1 MNKSIKKQF
10 YLIVGLTLTII
21 TVLIVYMLNLNHR
34 MNDQINTIIHT
45 VDIERKISNA
55 LEEFQVA
62 RYLQSKILSSRI
74 INAEDEMSYDN
85 RLISMNDI
93 LISIH
98 KAFHGNNIDSLL
110 TKTILQIDESRKLFA
125 ELVQLKTKERINRTE
140 IDAAYKNIV
149 SSVLMQSDS
158 YMIRQMF
165 NIARFQNDYFIFKN
179 ESKLKAIT
187 IVANA
192 FIRKVAS
199 REVVQGRITA
209 LIETYLTLINV
220 DFTIY
225 NSINKLDKQFEAL
238 SQVFKNDLDTITQ
251 TTRDIA
257 VRTNQN
263 AQSMVRTIKYSML
276 LVSIVLLTS
285 LLFLMWIVN
294 RRVIR
299 PIHLLSD
306 LARTVEKGDLDARYI
321 VSSEDELARLGGL
334 INQMLD
340 TIKVRNGELL
350 SFQRNLEEKVNSRTH
365 DLNDTLKKTQAYA
378 EQADAANK
386 AKSEFLANMSHEIR
400 TPMNGVIGMI
410 ALLLDSNL
418 DSEQRR
424 YAETVSTSGGILL
437 ALIDDVL
444 DFSKI
449 EAGKLE
455 LSLADFNL
463 RIMLDEFARMMA
475 SRAAEKNLEFI
486 CDEAPGVPVLL
497 HGDAP
502 RLRQIL
508 TNLVGNA
515 FKFTRQGEVVLK
527 VFLEQDDGNQNTEDR
542 DDKFIGDENQ
552 SDGERVRLRFSVK
565 DTGIGIPSDKQEML
579 FESFTQVDASITR
592 QFGGTGLGLAISR
605 QLVQMMGG
613 DIGVNSEEGKGSE
626 FYFTLPLLKQPLD
639 MAYGNVQQGD
649 GRLSHEMLLGLEPER
664 ISKLNFFR
672 QARVLVVDD
681 NSTSLEI
688 VLRHLKTLQMRPEGV
703 TDGTEC
709 LTRLYTALATP
720 DPFRMLV
727 LDLLMPG
734 LDGEALYC
742 TIRADHRLHDTL
754 LVLMS
759 LPGRSNDLIRLKN
772 VHVSAFLTKPVRIS
786 EMIDCLADISRGLER
801 PSEVLPVTSTEV
813 GLSPG
818 DLTNHNA
825 SASAASDA
833 DRSGTDV
840 DLYVVKTL
848 KEGNSTL
855 DIRILLAEDNLIN
868 QLVAKAIIMKMGIE
882 VEVVVN
888 GLEVLQALTQRHYDL
903 VLMDMQMPE
912 MDGLEATR
920 RIRQLEFERAELT
933 QLPENQLQHVP
944 IIAMTANAMATDRK
958 LCLDAGMNDYIAK
971 PIMPRVLSDM
981 IHKWLV

>member
-1 MNKSIKKQF
+1 
-10 YLIVGLTLTII
+10 
-21 TVLIVYMLNLNHR
+21 
-34 MNDQINTIIHT
+34 
-45 VDIERKISNA
+45 
-55 LEEFQVA
+55 
-62 RYLQSKILSSRI
+62 
-74 INAEDEMSYDN
+74 
-85 RLISMNDI
+85 
-93 LISIH
+93 
-98 KAFHGNNIDSLL
+98 
-110 TKTILQIDESRKLFA
+110 
-125 ELVQLKTKERINRTE
+125 
-140 IDAAYKNIV
+140 
-149 SSVLMQSDS
+149 
-158 YMIRQMF
+158 
-165 NIARFQNDYFIFKN
+165 
-179 ESKLKAIT
+179 
-187 IVANA
+187 
-192 FIRKVAS
+192 VAS

-225 NSINKLDKQFEAL
+225 NRINKLDGQFEAL
-238 SQVFKNDLDTITQ
+238 SQVFKNHLDTITQ

-263 AQSMVRTIKYSML
+263 ARSMVRTIKYSML

-294 RRVIR
+294 RRVIH

-306 LARTVEKGDLDARYI
+306 LARTVEKGDLDARCI
-321 VSSEDELARLGGL
+321 VNSEDELARLGGL

-350 SFQRNLEEKVNSRTH
+350 SFQRNLEDKVKSRTH
-365 DLNDTLKKTQAYA
+365 DLNAALKKSQAYA

-527 VFLEQDDGNQNTEDR
+527 VFLEQDNGNQ
-542 DDKFIGDENQ
+542 
-552 SDGERVRLRFSVK
+552 VLLRFSVK

-626 FYFTLPLLKQPLD
+626 FYFTLTLLKQPLD
-639 MAYGNVQQGD
+639 MAYGNVQQED
-649 GRLSHEMLLGLEPER
+649 GRLSHEMLLGLKPER
-664 ISKLNFFR
+664 ISELNFFR

-688 VLRHLKTLQMRPEGV
+688 VLRHLKTLGMRPEGV

-709 LTRLYTALATP
+709 LTSLYTALATH
-720 DPFRMLV
+720 DPFRLLV

-734 LDGEALYC
+734 LDGEALSH
-742 TIRADHRLHDTL
+742 TIRSDHRLHDTL
-754 LVLMS
+754 LVMMS
-759 LPGRSNDLIRLKN
+759 LPGRSNDLIRLKDIDI
-772 VHVSAFLTKPVRIS
+772 SAFLAKPVRIS
-786 EMIDCLADISRGLER
+786 EMIDCLAGISRGVQK
-801 PSEVLPVTSTEV
+801 PSKLLHVTSTEAA
-813 GLSPG
+813 LLPG

-825 SASAASDA
+825 SAAAE
-833 DRSGTDV
+833 RIKTDV

-848 KEGNSTL
+848 KEANINL
-855 DIRILLAEDNLIN
+855 DIHILLAEDNLIN
-868 QLVAKAIIMKMGIE
+868 QMVASEIIMKMGIE
-882 VEVVVN
+882 VEVAVN
-888 GLEVLQALTQRHYDL
+888 GLEALQALTQRHYDL